1 MRCVIGNAGLVG
13 VLSLEL
19 LRRPEAG
26 FALSGLP
33 DGFDFGGADRGGA
46 VAKGVAN
53 ISEDGGRFS
62 VIQKAAKLSHRNK
75 ARVLFAPNFDG
86 AVKPA

>member
-1 MRCVIGNAGLVG
+1 MRWVMGNAGLVG

-19 LRRPEAG
+19 LRRQRAG
-26 FALSGLP
+26 FALGGLTNA
-33 DGFDFGGADRGGA
+33 FDFGGADRASA

-53 ISEDGGRFS
+53 ISEDGGHFS
-62 VIQKAAKLSHRNK
+62 VIQKAAKRSHRNK
-75 ARVLFAPNFDG
+75 ARILFAPNFDG